1 MTDKEPERYYDW
13 MIWKMRQEDNATT
26 THKGIQ
32 PIETELMAVTAEEC
46 GEFTQSCMKVV
57 RWGIDEDKR
66 KMLTEEAGDVA
77 CMIDLLVEHG
87 YITQEALD
95 ARKEVKRNKLK
106 IYSSLI
112 NE

>member
-13 MIWKMRQEDNATT
+13 MVWKMRQEDNQTT
-26 THKGIQ
+26 YKGTQ
-32 PIETELMAVTAEEC
+32 PIETELMAITAEEC
-46 GEFTQSCMKVV
+46 GELTQACMKVV
-57 RWGIDEDKR
+57 RWGINEDKR

-77 CMIDLLVEHG
+77 CMIDLLIEHG
-87 YITQEALD
+87 YITQEELN

-106 IYSSLI
+106 IYSNLV